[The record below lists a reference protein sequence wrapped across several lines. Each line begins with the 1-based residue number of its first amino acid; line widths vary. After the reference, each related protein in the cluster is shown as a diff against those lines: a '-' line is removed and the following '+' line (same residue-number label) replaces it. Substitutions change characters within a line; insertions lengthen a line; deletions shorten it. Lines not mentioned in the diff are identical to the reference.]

1 MTDTTTGTTH
11 PTPDRGSYVEHERGP
26 AVRFE
31 RHYPFPVE
39 RVWRAVT
46 DPAELRAWFP
56 SPEVT
61 FEARVGGTIT
71 LAGDP
76 YQAEAM
82 TGRVLAWDPP
92 HVFGFEWG
100 GDQLFL
106 TVTADGEGS
115 RLELLD
121 VLDEKTRA
129 ALHAAGWTMCLA
141 GLDRALTGASDAAPE
156 FRPLLEEY
164 RAAGFPDDGWVP
176 DGV

>member
-1 MTDTTTGTTH
+1 M
-11 PTPDRGSYVEHERGP
+11 
-26 AVRFE
+26 RFE

-46 DPAELRAWFP
+46 DPAELKAWFP
-56 SPEVT
+56 SPDVT
-61 FEARVGGTIT
+61 YEAPRGRHDHPRRRPAT
-71 LAGDP
+71 AP
-76 YQAEAM
+76 EAM

-129 ALHAAGWTMCLA
+129 ALHGAGWTMCLA
-141 GLDRALTGASDAAPE
+141 ALDRRPHRAPGEAAPE

-164 RAAGFPDDGWVP
+164 RGAGFPDDGWVP

>member
-92 HVFGFEWG
+92 HVFGFAVLVAVNVFYLLAVDRLG
-100 GDQLFL
+100 FVIVG
-106 TVTADGEGS
+106 TVY
-115 RLELLD
+115 L
-121 VLDEKTRA
+121 A
-129 ALHAAGWTMCLA
+129 ALMWVLRVKPWNALA
-141 GLDRALTGASDAAPE
+141 LGLVLTLLVHGA
-156 FRPLLEEY
+156 FYKLLKVPL
-164 RAAGFPDDGWVP
+164 PW
-176 DGV
+176 GVLQGVAW